1 MLTGAFVIGIDIK
14 PTVDAGSRVEHT
26 TVVVDYD
33 SFEGR
38 MGTLVEHSVHGM
50 GFRRADN
57 DLIAFDADCAT
68 RSQMTMNMNGRC
80 RDPTTGH
87 VDHTKPGADEAARR
101 DRIDSKTIQWMDS
114 VLRPHSDAECIAHA
128 TTWPHGPGGWG
139 FSDTDAHTILVSPPR
154 WDPDNTT
161 VREEDRLR
169 ARSLYQRRCR
179 NSRTTPGRR
188 GADGQTNSGRI
199 CDPPTNTQDP
209 SHAGTPADMMPPT
222 HRDALALPDDDLAMH
237 AGEQIFGVSRYSEED
252 PDRSRN
258 DLGSMHTFSA
268 VSPKNQQ

>member
-1 MLTGAFVIGIDIK
+1 MIPPSLYFSALAGSGNINPPSLHGRCAVHIGSGTGSMKRALMLTGAFVIGIDIK

-26 TVVVDYD
+26 KVVVDYD
-33 SFEGR
+33 GFEGR

-128 TTWPHGPGGWG
+128 TTWPHGPGGRG

-179 NSRTTPGRR
+179 DSR
-188 GADGQTNSGRI
+188 
-199 CDPPTNTQDP
+199 
-209 SHAGTPADMMPPT
+209 PA
-222 HRDALALPDDDLAMH
+222 
-237 AGEQIFGVSRYSEED
+237 
-252 PDRSRN
+252 
-258 DLGSMHTFSA
+258 
-268 VSPKNQQ
+268 